1 MARLMARV
9 ERAESRALPKPAVH
23 VVSVPAAQCHDKAV
37 IAAALAEKGISPGP
51 RDLVVV
57 LKDFS

>member
-1 MARLMARV
+1 M
-9 ERAESRALPKPAVH
+9 H
-23 VVSVPAAQCHDKAV
+23 VVSVPAAQCQDKAV
-37 IAAALAEKGISPGP
+37 IAAALAEKGISPAP

>member
-1 MARLMARV
+1 V
-9 ERAESRALPKPAVH
+9 ERAERRALPNPAVH
-23 VVSVPAAQCHDKAV
+23 VVTVQAAQCRDEAV
-37 IAAALAEKGISPGP
+37 IAAALAEKGISPDP

>member
-9 ERAESRALPKPAVH
+9 ERAERRALPKAAVH
-23 VVSVPAAQCHDKAV
+23 VVTVPAAQCRDETV
-37 IAAALAEKGISPGP
+37 IAAALTEKGISPAP